1 MSTEKENKLI
11 SDGVAKALVSFT
23 IPIFFALLLQVMYG
37 AIDMFIVGNFAQ
49 INDVS
54 GVSTGSQLINFLTSV
69 CAGLAMGTTIL
80 VGQKR
85 GEKMEGEIG
94 GVIANSI
101 ALFFGISIVIMVVML
116 IFRDSIVAGMNTPE
130 EAIYQTGGYIF
141 YSAIGVPMIFAY
153 NVLGSIF
160 RGLGDSK
167 TPLLA
172 VAIACVANIIGDLVL
187 VAHCGMG
194 ASGAAIATV
203 GAQTISVIISVYI
216 IRKRSLLNYS
226 MGLRTFKVNWAT
238 IKRVV
243 WLGVPVALQ
252 SGLTALSFLFVMVVV
267 NKFGVVFSAA
277 VGVSEKL
284 VSSILLIPMAF
295 MQSISVFVA
304 QNFGANDLYRTK
316 RGLRVGIIISGAAGV
331 FMAYMC
337 YFHGDM
343 LLGIFTQDPQVIE
356 AACSYIDAY
365 VFEMFVVPILFC
377 LTGYLNGYG
386 ATIYVMIQG
395 IVGAIA
401 LRLSLTFVFSLIEP
415 VSLFRIGLATPIAT
429 AVQVVMCL
437 YFIHKIDQKIKHNTL
452 YL

>member
-1 MSTEKENKLI
+1 MNIEQENKLI
-11 SDGVAKALVSFT
+11 SGSVTKSLVSFT

-80 VGQKR
+80 IGQKK
-85 GEKMEGEIG
+85 GEKKDGEIG

-101 ALFFGISIVIMVVML
+101 VLFFGISVVIMAIML
-116 IFRDSIVAGMNTPE
+116 LFRDGIVAGMNTPE
-130 EAIYQTGGYIF
+130 EAILQTGGYMF

-187 VAHCGMG
+187 VAYCEMG

-203 GAQTISVIISVYI
+203 GAQTISVVISVYI
-216 IRKRSLLNYS
+216 IRKRSLFNYS
-226 MGLRTFKVNWAT
+226 MGLRTFRVNWGC
-238 IKRVV
+238 IRRVI

-267 NKFGVVFSAA
+267 NQFGLVFSAA

-304 QNFGANDLYRTK
+304 QNYGAQDFYRTK
-316 RGLRVGIIISGAAGV
+316 RGLKVGIMISGAAGV

-343 LLGIFTQDPQVIE
+343 LLSVFTQDPEVIS

-386 ATIYVMIQG
+386 ATLYVMFQG
-395 IVGAIA
+395 VVGAVA
-401 LRLSLTFVFSLIEP
+401 LRLSLTYIFSFIEP

-429 AVQVVMCL
+429 AVQVLMCI
-437 YFIHKIDQKIKHNTL
+437 YFISKVDKRIKL
-452 YL
+452 L